1 MKILSAKSAVTVLLI
16 ALWLATLA
24 LNWPGHLSTDSVIQL
39 LEGRTGHYETW
50 HPPAMSW
57 LLGISDSA
65 IPGAGLFAAL
75 NITLLYASLLLLVR
89 LHARI
94 SWLAFPVVLL
104 CALTPQFLLYQGIVW
119 KDVLFTDAIIAG
131 FACMAFAAARWNRRA
146 TRFVFLAAAAILLS
160 LAALTRQN
168 GIIASLMAAP
178 ALAAVAYTQ
187 QHRLKPAFLQG
198 LAFLVAILAL
208 TAVATITL
216 GMRADH
222 GKGRV
227 DEIKMLQLYDFS
239 GAVARD
245 PSLPLN
251 ILHHGDPALEKVIRK
266 YGATRFTPQRVDT
279 LQSFAP
285 LESIR
290 AAAPAPLMMAQW
302 RNLIASHL
310 PLYLKT
316 RSEIFRWVF
325 LTPDIDRCVP
335 FIVGL
340 SGPAATLQALHTV
353 PRYDARDSALENY
366 AQAFVHTPVFSHA
379 SFAILGAIMFVI
391 LLLRRAPADI
401 TIAFLLAAAAA
412 FTLTF
417 FVVSLACDYR
427 YLYLIDI
434 AAMLATFHVALKPRR
449 LAGSL
454 NFRR

>member
-1 MKILSAKSAVTVLLI
+1 
-16 ALWLATLA
+16 
-24 LNWPGHLSTDSVIQL
+24 
-39 LEGRTGHYETW
+39 
-50 HPPAMSW
+50 
-57 LLGISDSA
+57 
-65 IPGAGLFAAL
+65 
-75 NITLLYASLLLLVR
+75 
-89 LHARI
+89 
-94 SWLAFPVVLL
+94 
-104 CALTPQFLLYQGIVW
+104 
-119 KDVLFTDAIIAG
+119 
-131 FACMAFAAARWNRRA
+131 
-146 TRFVFLAAAAILLS
+146 
-160 LAALTRQN
+160 
-168 GIIASLMAAP
+168 
-178 ALAAVAYTQ
+178 
-187 QHRLKPAFLQG
+187 
-198 LAFLVAILAL
+198 
-208 TAVATITL
+208 
-216 GMRADH
+216 
-222 GKGRV
+222 
-227 DEIKMLQLYDFS
+227 
-239 GAVARD
+239 
-245 PSLPLN
+245 
-251 ILHHGDPALEKVIRK
+251 
-266 YGATRFTPQRVDT
+266 
-279 LQSFAP
+279 
-285 LESIR
+285 
-290 AAAPAPLMMAQW
+290 MMAQW

-434 AAMLATFHVALKPRR
+434 AALLATFHVALKPRR
-449 LAGSL
+449 LAGTL